1 VRKPHLPNSGLVDEI
16 LPGGNALQGHE
27 VIDVLDCVL
36 ETCHIKLNS
45 DSRTT

>member
-1 VRKPHLPNSGLVDEI
+1 MRKPHPPNLGLIDEI
-16 LPGGNALQGHE
+16 LPGGNALERHE

-36 ETCHIKLNS
+36 ETCHIELDP